1 MWLDTIVIAILAC
14 FITAGVLRGGLAA
27 GMSVASL
34 VVAYA
39 VAILGATRSGPGFAE
54 QLGLPGI
61 LGAPLVGAVL
71 FLVTYFAMGILSALL
86 KRRERK
92 RRQGPRSSRDRF
104 LGGCFGLLRAGLV
117 VLLLSVLAIWLDAL
131 RATGRAEFLPEI
143 GASRAVAVTEAVVEA
158 GVEAAL
164 SDAGASGRFAARMAA
179 RPGASIADLQAV
191 LDNPHIG
198 ALQEDRLFWT
208 YVESG
213 AVDAALNQRS
223 FLVVTHDEALRGQ
236 LAALGLIDEASG
248 RDPRAFRATAEEV
261 LREVGPRIRGL
272 RNDPELQ
279 KLIED
284 PEVTS
289 LIQSGDTL
297 ALLGHPSFRDL
308 VAHVASR

>member
-1 MWLDTIVIAILAC
+1 MWFDTIVIAILAC
-14 FITAGVLRGGLAA
+14 FITIGVLRGGLVA

-34 VVAYA
+34 AVAYA
-39 VAILGATRSGPGFAE
+39 VAILGATWSGPGVAE
-54 QLGLPGI
+54 QLGLPGV
-61 LGAPLVGAVL
+61 LGVPLVGAVL
-71 FLVTYFAMGILSALL
+71 FLAAYFVMGVVSALL
-86 KRRERK
+86 KRWERK
-92 RRQGPRSSRDRF
+92 RRQGPRSARDRF
-104 LGGCFGLLRAGLV
+104 LGGCFGLVRGGLV

-143 GASRAVAVTEAVVEA
+143 GASRATAATESVVEA
-158 GVEAAL
+158 GVGAAL
-164 SDAGASGRFAARMAA
+164 SDAGASGRFVARMAA

-191 LDNPHIG
+191 LDNPHIA

-223 FLVVTHDEALRGQ
+223 FLAITHDEVLRGQ
-236 LAALGLIDEASG
+236 FAALGLVDEASG
-248 RDPRAFRATAEEV
+248 LDPQAFRATAAEV

-279 KLIED
+279 KLIKD

-289 LIQSGDTL
+289 LIESGDTL
-297 ALLGHPSFRDL
+297 ALLGHPRFRDL